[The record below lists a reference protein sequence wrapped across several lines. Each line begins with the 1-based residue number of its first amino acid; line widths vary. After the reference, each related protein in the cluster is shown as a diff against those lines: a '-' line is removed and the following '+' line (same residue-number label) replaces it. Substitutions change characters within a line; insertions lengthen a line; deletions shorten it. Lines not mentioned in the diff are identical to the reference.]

1 MGEQSQQEQLLECAQ
16 KMLQYSLEEKKR
28 NFDETIEMQIML
40 KNYDPKK
47 DKRFSGS
54 VALPKVPRPRL
65 KVCLLATE
73 KDADRGKEAGIDVKS
88 QEELKTWKKKEKKLA
103 HAYDAFL
110 CSASIIRQIPRI
122 LGPGLNKAGKF
133 STSLGATEDVASKV
147 DFLKRSVKFQ
157 MKKVLNINCAVAN
170 VAMTPDE
177 ICMNITTAINFLISL
192 LKKGWQNI
200 KVVIFVQISSGVIAT
215 LATAH

>member
-88 QEELKTWKKKEKKLA
+88 QEELKSWKKNKKKVKKLA

-110 CSASIIRQIPRI
+110 CSAAIIRQIPRI

-133 STSLGATEDVASKV
+133 PTSLGATEDVASKV

-157 MKKVLNINCAVAN
+157 MKKVLTINCAVAN

-177 ICMNITTAINFLISL
+177 ICMNIMTAINFLVSL

-200 KVVIFVQISSGVIAT
+200 KSIVLKSTMGPPHKIY
-215 LATAH
+215 